1 MLVTTEQKTSMIWI
15 WPGPG
20 NYRSAGSL
28 RYLRPLNRETQ
39 VESFNFKAALK
50 MLNSIQ
56 ALRALAAWL
65 VVLHH
70 YMQVAYNFQLTDPT
84 SVALHRYG
92 AIGVDLFFVISGF
105 VIYLS
110 ATGKKIT
117 PLTFSAH
124 RLARVAP
131 AYWVFTLATAVVVV
145 LVPGMIPYTLF
156 EPMFFL
162 KSLLFIPTQNPTG
175 IGFFPM
181 MTVGWTLNYE
191 MAFYAVF
198 LISMFSP
205 QNLRIYAL
213 VLGIGLLYW
222 VAPTLGGALEFYGN
236 PIVFE
241 FLLGVAIAWA
251 YQRKWVYKI
260 KPAVALVAA
269 GCALGLIVYNG
280 QVTHSPMTSGIPC
293 AIFILCALS
302 QEHTL
307 PKSTILTR
315 LGDWSYS
322 TYLCHVLIIC
332 AMVKVGNMLY
342 LHPVITFIGAMVGIC
357 IVSAFSFHAIEKPIS
372 RLVKNTRS
380 TNAKTWPQKES
391 AE

>member
-1 MLVTTEQKTSMIWI
+1 
-15 WPGPG
+15 
-20 NYRSAGSL
+20 
-28 RYLRPLNRETQ
+28 
-39 VESFNFKAALK
+39 
-50 MLNSIQ
+50 MLNSVQ

-65 VVLHH
+65 VVFHH
-70 YMQVAYNFQLTDPT
+70 YMQVAYNFQLTDPI

-110 ATGKKIT
+110 TTGRNIT
-117 PLTFSAH
+117 PLEFSAH
-124 RLARVAP
+124 RLARVVP
-131 AYWVFTLATAVVVV
+131 AYWMFTLATAATIV

-156 EPMFFL
+156 EPVFLL
-162 KSLLFIPTQNPTG
+162 KSLLLIPVQNPTG

-198 LISMFSP
+198 LISMFFP
-205 QNLRIYAL
+205 NKARTFAL
-213 VLGIGLLYW
+213 VLGVCLIYW
-222 VAPTLGGALEFYGN
+222 AVPTLGGASEFYGN
-236 PIVFE
+236 PIIFE
-241 FLLGVAIAWA
+241 FLLGVAIAYA
-251 YQRKWVYKI
+251 YRQGLVDKI

-280 QVTHSPMTSGIPC
+280 QVTHSLAWSGIPC
-293 AIFILCALS
+293 AIIILCAIS
-302 QEHTL
+302 QERRL
-307 PKSTILTR
+307 PKLTILTK

-332 AMVKVGNMLY
+332 ATVRAGSI
-342 LHPVITFIGAMVGIC
+342 LHLNPVITFIVAMVGIC
-357 IVSAFSFHAIEKPIS
+357 LVSAFSFHAIERPIS
-372 RLVKNTRS
+372 RLVKSTRS
-380 TNAKTWPQKES
+380 AKSKTWPQKEG